1 MNLDNYDLI
10 IEKYHNKEITKEE
23 FEEEINQIIKEY
35 PYPLNYF
42 YKIKSYYNNYYSL
55 AKDKRYLLLEN
66 KDNLLNSNEID
77 NKDKNILMCILMK
90 IYFSENNY
98 EESERYANKLRNIE
112 TDDIIIKQSLAD
124 YYTKTRR
131 YDLAS
136 ILYKELLK
144 EENESIQKDYNNLL
158 GILNK
163 TKKEYLPL
171 LTTSKEKYIDFING
185 LGITEEKI
193 ILPKK
198 KPPRIPDEDYPNL
211 EELYTPSFNSFVA
224 FDLETTGLSRKLDA
238 IIEIGAIK
246 VIDGKMIESKD
257 FIFQEL
263 VKPYKKRISKEIENI
278 TGITNDM
285 VHDKR
290 KIWEV
295 FIDFADFIEDYPLV
309 GYNCSSF
316 DIKFLERAGCLSNRI
331 INNKFYDVMKLV
343 KRYKKALN
351 LEKTKLDTISTFYG
365 IDNKNAHRA
374 LSDAITTAK
383 VYLELKNKGMK

>member
-1 MNLDNYDLI
+1 
-10 IEKYHNKEITKEE
+10 
-23 FEEEINQIIKEY
+23 
-35 PYPLNYF
+35 

-98 EESERYANKLRNIE
+98 EESERYANKLKNIE
-112 TDDIIIKQSLAD
+112 TNDIIIKQSLAD

-131 YDLAS
+131 YELAS
-136 ILYKELLK
+136 ILYKGLLK

-185 LGITEEKI
+185 LGITEEKL

-263 VKPYKKRISKEIENI
+263 VKPYKKRISKEIETL

-383 VYLELKNKGMK
+383 VYLELKSKGMK